1 MKAIKLSETLVVSD
15 PENKVYKAHTKQ
27 RWYLE
32 QRQSRFALM
41 LILPS
46 ALMILLFIGY
56 PVVYSFLLTFSQFN
70 AHQVTWFS
78 EGLSNYQK
86 VLNDRA
92 FGNAVRFTLLYTA
105 VYVPLSVAFALF
117 VGVLLQQ
124 VKIGTAFFRS
134 LLFLPSVIPITMGLL
149 MFQWVLDPNNGIFN
163 HLIRDTFGRPDLAKN
178 WLGSLDTV
186 FGTLVAI
193 TLWGFGPWI
202 LMLAGL
208 LAIPKDFY
216 EAARVDGAT
225 HLQEFR
231 FITLPQ
237 LRNTLTVV
245 ITLQMIKALKIF
257 VPIYILTTGNPAG
270 KTQSLYFLV
279 SKKINEGEQWY
290 AYASTVGWVFTF
302 IVIIITLL
310 TTFFLRD
317 RRDRV

>member
-1 MKAIKLSETLVVSD
+1 MSETITASAT
-15 PENKVYKAHTKQ
+15 EKIIHKVPDKQ
-27 RWYLE
+27 RWHLE
-32 QRQSRFALM
+32 QHQARFAIM
-41 LILPS
+41 LILPA
-46 ALMILLFIGY
+46 ALMMVLFIGY
-56 PVVYSFLLTFSQFN
+56 PIVYSFLLTFSEFNRHEVGWFN
-70 AHQVTWFS
+70 A
-78 EGLSNYQK
+78 GLSNYQQ
-86 VLNDRA
+86 VLSDRSFA
-92 FGNAVRFTLLYTA
+92 NAVRFTLMYTIA
-105 VYVPLSVAFALF
+105 YVPLSVGLALL

-124 VKIGTAFFRS
+124 VKIGTTFFRS
-134 LLFLPSVIPITMGLL
+134 LLFLPGVIPITMGLL

-163 HLIRDTFGRPDLAKN
+163 HLIRVTLGRPDLAKN

-202 LMLAGL
+202 LLLAGL
-208 LAIPKDFY
+208 LAIPKDYY

-225 HLQEFR
+225 HFQEFW

-245 ITLQMIKALKIF
+245 VTLQMIKALKIF

-290 AYASTVGWVFTF
+290 AYASTVGWVFTL
-302 IVIIITLL
+302 IVITLTLL
-310 TTFFLRD
+310 TTLVMRNWRD
-317 RRDRV
+317 RI